1 MKPKALKQATDEFI
15 AKRLKQNEPFQSLI
29 KTQQYKD
36 FHLAVKDA
44 IGNQIKAV
52 SHNLQHPTD
61 YWVDQSFP
69 NLAQYL
75 SVQDV
80 TDYMVFCFEWGVKA
94 QYKRFGLKVKSTS
107 PKFMKAAAVDFELTN
122 EDYLNALADASNYLI
137 NLSKVDATTK
147 QQIIDLINEAT
158 TDGMTMDEVASLIS
172 DNIDNISE
180 ARANVISRTET
191 ANAMGAGNYAS
202 MVENGVQTKHWV
214 TAGASVCPIC
224 QGNADQGS
232 IPVNDSFDSGDDYE
246 PAHPNCECYTEA
258 DEIDLESIDIWGGE

>member
-1 MKPKALKQATDEFI
+1 MKPKAIKQATDQFI

-29 KTQQYKD
+29 RTHRYRD
-36 FHLAVKDA
+36 FHSAVQDA
-44 IGNQIKAV
+44 IASQIRAV
-52 SHNLQHPTD
+52 SHNLQMPTD

-69 NLAQYL
+69 LLSQFL

-80 TDYMVFCFEWGVKA
+80 ADYMVFCFEWGVKT
-94 QYKRFGLKVKSTS
+94 QYKRYGLKVKSNS
-107 PKFMKAAAVDFELTN
+107 PLFMKADAIDFELTN
-122 EDYLNALADASNYLI
+122 EQYLAALQNAANYLI

-147 QQIIDLINEAT
+147 QQIIDLIQEGT
-158 TDGMTMDEVASLIS
+158 TDGLTMDEVASLIS

-191 ANAMGAGNYAS
+191 AQAMGAGNHAS
-202 MVENGVQTKHWV
+202 MVENGVQSKHWV
-214 TAGASVCPIC
+214 VAGAHVCEIC

-232 IPVNDSFDSGDDYE
+232 IPVDDSFDSGDDYE

>member
-1 MKPKALKQATDEFI
+1 MKPKALKQATDQFI

-29 KTQQYKD
+29 RTHKYRD
-36 FHLAVKDA
+36 FHSAVKDA
-44 IGNQIKAV
+44 IASQIKAV
-52 SHNLQHPTD
+52 SHNLQLPTD

-69 NLAQYL
+69 PLGQFLNQ
-75 SVQDV
+75 QDV
-80 TDYMVFCFEWGVKA
+80 TDFFVFSFEWGVKS
-94 QYKRFGLKVKSTS
+94 QYKRFGLKTKADS
-107 PKFMKAAAVDFELTN
+107 PLFMKAAAVDFELTN
-122 EDYLNALADASNYLI
+122 EYYLNALADASNYLI

-158 TDGMTMDEVASLIS
+158 TDGMTMDEVAQVIS

-191 ANAMGAGNYAS
+191 AQAMGAGNYAS
-202 MVENGVQTKHWV
+202 MVENGVQSKHWV
-214 TAGASVCPIC
+214 TAGASVCAIC

-232 IPVNDSFDSGDDYE
+232 IPVDASFDSGDDYE

-258 DEIDLESIDIWGGE
+258 DEIDLESIDIWDGS